1 MTECRFAGT
10 NQPRIIPARHTDDCH
25 DDQCRGCQPCDRGHC
40 RICGIAHTTG
50 TCPECMAETRETLRE
65 IARLCDALPEEVEH
79 RGAEGEA
86 MFLLGPAAD
95 PEARGHLEASV
106 RAGRISPDY
115 LADAIGETHPVWVLG
130 TWEMAWRSELEH
142 DDGEKVTL
150 AEATRYLDEHMS
162 QMGAWPWIPFEDFA
176 RDLRRCRT
184 HLEAVLHDG
193 EQIDKTRVPCLD
205 CGAMLLVKYAHRAA
219 DDHHA
224 CPKCRRIYA
233 PGDFSI
239 AKAGHLA
246 SEPADRF
253 VPISDAAQAVERSQ
267 FTIRTWIKREVV
279 RSSRSGTGRLLV
291 WWPDVRDENRKRKIR
306 QSTGR
311 TA

>member
-1 MTECRFAGT
+1 
-10 NQPRIIPARHTDDCH
+10 
-25 DDQCRGCQPCDRGHC
+25 
-40 RICGIAHTTG
+40 
-50 TCPECMAETRETLRE
+50 LRE

-79 RGAEGEA
+79 RGVEGEA
-86 MFLLGPAAD
+86 MMLLAPAVNY
-95 PEARGHLEASV
+95 EARGYLEASFL
-106 RAGRISPDY
+106 AGRVDR
-115 LADAIGETHPVWVLG
+115 DALGELSHRKECDNPRCLGCVGELHPEAVLG
-130 TWEMAWRSELEH
+130 TWESVYRAELEH
-142 DDGEKVTL
+142 DEPADLFKL
-150 AEATRYLDEHMS
+150 AETVRYLDEHLTA
-162 QMGAWPWIPFEDFA
+162 MGAWPWVPFEDFA

-193 EQIDKTRVPCLD
+193 EQVDRTRVPCLD